1 MKNLKTKKVL
11 SYFIILLFII
21 TSFHFNSYST
31 EIVDKKGR
39 IIEEILKPHAKENID
54 LDTISDV
61 DRIKVSDNAYMNNS
75 GYAGPSKN
83 IYSSD
88 TVYQSDENNYDE
100 IIKSLYNSH
109 ELEIIEKYGSFTK
122 IRHTSSITNVDEDRY
137 ELIEDYNNNR
147 LRMKIFVNSI
157 GIYNAKDGF
166 YNVNDKTYYFDDEGL
181 MVLGPAFDNIG
192 NYYFFSYET
201 GELLEEI
208 EKKN

>member
-1 MKNLKTKKVL
+1 MKNLKAKKVL

-100 IIKSLYNSH
+100 IIKSLYSSH

-147 LRMKIFVNSI
+147 LRMKIFVSSI
-157 GIYNAKDGF
+157 GIYIAKDGF
-166 YNVNDKTYYFDDEGL
+166 YKVNDKIYYFDNEGL

>member
-1 MKNLKTKKVL
+1 MKNLKAKKVL

-100 IIKSLYNSH
+100 IIKSLYSSH

>member
-1 MKNLKTKKVL
+1 MKNLKAKKVL

-54 LDTISDV
+54 LDTISDA

-83 IYSSD
+83 IYSAG
-88 TVYQSDENNYDE
+88 TIHQSDENNYDE